1 MLPTTKDMLH
11 FPVLSKADFL
21 FFRLLGPGLGNLL
34 FPMYRA
40 FQAQREEG
48 GQLVF
53 PQFFQWKPGPWLRR
67 EKDARAYGDLFRRRT
82 PHEMFLHAKA
92 VALRLSGN
100 TQRLRMQEGLG
111 RHFHDLDPAHRAA
124 FKQWLVGHYRQRDA
138 LTQELDGIAALDICV
153 HIRRGDFAAATTAA
167 AQQGTMNYQIPDEWY
182 VEAVRVARKV
192 APGAR
197 VRVFTD
203 AHTLEP
209 ALLTALEA
217 GELDASPNALHS
229 MLRMSAHGTIITS
242 RSSFSL
248 WAAYLGS
255 GQAIVHRDFDLGR
268 YMPDHAIR
276 VIRC

>member
-1 MLPTTKDMLH
+1 MATDRALLH
-11 FPVLSKADFL
+11 FPVLSRADFL

-40 FQAQREEG
+40 FQAQRLEG

-67 EKDARAYGDLFRRRT
+67 EKDARAYGDLFRHRT
-82 PHEMFLHAKA
+82 PQEVLLHAKA
-92 VALRLSGN
+92 VALRLSGHAE
-100 TQRLRMQEGLG
+100 RLRVQEGLG
-111 RHFHDLDPAHRAA
+111 RHFHDLDAAHQAT
-124 FKQWLVGHYRQRDA
+124 FKQWLVDHYRHREA
-138 LTQELDGIAALDICV
+138 LMQELASISAQDICV

-182 VEAVRVARKV
+182 VDAVRVARQS

-209 ALLTALEA
+209 ALMAALGADEV
-217 GELDASPNALHS
+217 DASPNALHS
-229 MLRMSAHGTIITS
+229 MLRMSAHGTIVTS

>member
-1 MLPTTKDMLH
+1 M
-11 FPVLSKADFL
+11 AAG
-21 FFRLLGPGLGNLL
+21 LLGLCL
-34 FPMYRA
+34 
-40 FQAQREEG
+40 
-48 GQLVF
+48 
-53 PQFFQWKPGPWLRR
+53 
-67 EKDARAYGDLFRRRT
+67 
-82 PHEMFLHAKA
+82 
-92 VALRLSGN
+92 AL
-100 TQRLRMQEGLG
+100 
-111 RHFHDLDPAHRAA
+111 AA
-124 FKQWLVGHYRQRDA
+124 
-138 LTQELDGIAALDICV
+138 
-153 HIRRGDFAAATTAA
+153 
-167 AQQGTMNYQIPDEWY
+167 
-182 VEAVRVARKV
+182 

-217 GELDASPNALHS
+217 DELDASPNALHS